1 MSYHN
6 VHSRSQ
12 GNFWMARSNRFK
24 IFWFRYT
31 ILAEFAPELDL
42 RCYHLVLDLSMTK
55 LLCFGV
61 CYITRDQASYQG
73 SLKLTCCCSWFFGF
87 PVLPLYA
94 GSAPISRHYSLTVE
108 FGNCVLEHHPNP
120 NHPSL
125 VITSWIHLLDFH
137 FSIHFQMKCLPRWS
151 VGWLYCILQSEGIGI
166 SSVHNLPTWGGPFIL
181 LVHID
186 YGKHS

>member
-42 RCYHLVLDLSMTK
+42 RCCHLVLDLSMTK

-73 SLKLTCCCSWFFGF
+73 SLKLTCCRSWFFGF

-137 FSIHFQMKCLPRWS
+137 FSIHFQMKFWRMSSTVVSGL
-151 VGWLYCILQSEGIGI
+151 VVLYLAKRRDWNFECS
-166 SSVHNLPTWGGPFIL
+166 
-181 LVHID
+181 
-186 YGKHS
+186 